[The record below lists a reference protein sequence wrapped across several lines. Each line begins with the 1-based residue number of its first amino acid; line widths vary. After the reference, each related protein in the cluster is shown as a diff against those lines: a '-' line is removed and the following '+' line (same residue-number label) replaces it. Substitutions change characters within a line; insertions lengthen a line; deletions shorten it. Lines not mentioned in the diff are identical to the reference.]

1 CHVNSSAPARGTNVG
16 LRARPPACA
25 FHVRGVQLMHRQIR
39 FRKAWLDEALPAA
52 AGAAGPQ
59 NPGKDVHEA
68 EKRPQNRPEGCTNVH
83 DVEFDDGVWTAD
95 ARSADGKRVD
105 LSIDPRTGQVFPDH
119 QVSKLGKADIE
130 ARLATAGYSDVH
142 DVEFDDGVWKAEARD
157 SSGR

>member
-1 CHVNSSAPARGTNVG
+1 MR
-16 LRARPPACA
+16 RP
-25 FHVRGVQLMHRQIR
+25 IR
-39 FRKAWLDEALPAA
+39 FRKAWLAMAVAAA
-52 AGAAGPQ
+52 AGTALAQDADKALTGAEVRA
-59 NPGKDVHEA
+59 KIEA
-68 EKRPQNRPEGCTNVH
+68 EGYTNVH

-95 ARSADGKRVD
+95 ARSADGRSVD

-157 SSGR
+157 SSGRKVELRLDPEEGRIIGEHRD

>member
-1 CHVNSSAPARGTNVG
+1 MQ
-16 LRARPPACA
+16 RP
-25 FHVRGVQLMHRQIR
+25 IR
-39 FRKAWLDEALPAA
+39 FRKAWLAVALVAA
-52 AGAAGPQ
+52 AGAAGAQ
-59 NPGKDVHEA
+59 DPGKVLTEA
-68 EKRPQNRPEGCTNVH
+68 EVRAKIEAEGYTNVH

-142 DVEFDDGVWKAEARD
+142 DVEFDDGVWKADARD
-157 SSGR
+157 SSGRKVELRLDPEEGRIIGEHRD